1 MDTLSAERAHVM
13 ILSERL
19 ELRKL
24 TIVDAPFILELLN
37 DGDFHRYIGDR
48 GVRTL
53 ADAENYIQQG
63 PAVSYA
69 RHGHGLYLVV
79 RREDGARPG
88 ICGLIKRDTLP
99 CEDIGYAFLP
109 AWRGQGYAIEAARAA
124 MADGRERLGIERVVA
139 IVTPGNER
147 SVRLLAKLGLSQGKR
162 VRLGAGEEECLLL
175 EAPDKETCGV

>member
-19 ELRKL
+19 ELREL
-24 TIVDAPFILELLN
+24 TVVDAPFILELLN

-79 RREDGARPG
+79 RREDGAR
-88 ICGLIKRDTLP
+88 
-99 CEDIGYAFLP
+99 
-109 AWRGQGYAIEAARAA
+109 
-124 MADGRERLGIERVVA
+124 LGIERVVA